1 MATCD
6 IGERAIGYERMGE
19 GPPIVV
25 LNGFAGTRADWD
37 PNFIS
42 GLLEENELVLVDN
55 RGLGESSVDDEPF
68 SLEDM
73 AADTVALIES
83 LGLERPCLLGWSLG
97 GMIAMG
103 VALERPDLVGSLV
116 LLATQSGAG
125 SEPIPADVGERLR
138 DLSSSPAEQARRL
151 ISVLFTPERA
161 PEIEAA
167 AGELIAA
174 ARSSLDRGVVER
186 QWEAMERWDE
196 AGATA
201 RLGEIGCPA
210 LVATGAEDVVCPA
223 ANAAA
228 LAAAIDGAWL
238 ARFPRS
244 AHAFMADHPI
254 ALSGLV
260 RSFLAAQE

>member
-1 MATCD
+1 MATRD

-25 LNGFAGTRADWD
+25 LNGFAGSRADWD
-37 PNFIS
+37 PAFVS

-55 RGLGESSVDDEPF
+55 RGLGESSVDAEPF
-68 SLEDM
+68 TVEDM
-73 AADTVALIES
+73 AADTIALIES
-83 LGLERPCLLGWSLG
+83 LGLERPCLLGWSMG
-97 GMIAMG
+97 GMIAMAI
-103 VALERPDLVGSLV
+103 ALKRPDLAGSLI

-125 SEPIPADVGERLR
+125 AEPIPPAVGERLR
-138 DLSSSPAEQARRL
+138 DLSGTPAEQARRL
-151 ISVLFTPERA
+151 ISLLFTPERA

-174 ARSSLDRGVVER
+174 ARSTLDRGVVER
-186 QWEAMERWDE
+186 QWDAMVRWDE

-201 RLGEIGCPA
+201 RLGEIDCPA
-210 LVATGAEDVVCPA
+210 LVATGAEDAICPP
-223 ANAAA
+223 ANARA

-244 AHAFMADHPI
+244 AHAFMADHPV
-254 ALSGLV
+254 ALAALA
-260 RSFLAAQE
+260 RSFLAAQK